1 MSTRQKK
8 IVESKAYKE
17 WEKSIKSNP
26 LVYDQEGKV
35 FKTESGIP
43 MKALY
48 TPDDLDA
55 IGFDYEKEVGYPGY
69 FPNTRGIDPG
79 MYRGSMVRLKQ
90 YVGYGS
96 PEETNRLYKYLI
108 AQGQNAISIAY
119 DLPTQ
124 SGYDSDNPRVEG
136 EVGKIGVPIC
146 SLKDWEVITDG
157 IDLEKIL
164 VNSVCNAQASVAMA
178 WHIATAEKRGIK
190 EKNLKGLVQ
199 NDILKEFIARGNYV
213 FPPEPSMRLVADMIV
228 YAAKNVPNYV
238 PMYIC
243 PYHVREAGSN
253 AIQEIAFGLCNGI
266 AYIEE
271 ALKRGLNIDNIAPR
285 ITCLITGRH
294 RDFLEEICKFR
305 AIRRMWARL
314 MKERFGAKDPRSY
327 RLSMWDYEGGI
338 GFTPDQHEINM
349 ARAAIAA
356 MAGAL
361 GGVQDIGLCTLD
373 EALGTP
379 SEKALTLALR
389 TAQIVAFE
397 TGVTHTIDPLAG
409 SYFIE
414 YLTHELET
422 KANEYIKKV
431 DELGGMV
438 KAVEKG
444 YPQREILKSAYNYQM
459 AEEKGERV
467 VIAGNKFVSEK
478 REKTRGFYRPQ
489 PKMVQKHIRNL
500 KQMREERENGKVKT
514 ALANLKKAAEKPA
527 GNENN
532 LMPPIIE
539 AVKAYATVGEIMGA
553 LREIFGEY
561 QEVTGL

>member
-1 MSTRQKK
+1 
-8 IVESKAYKE
+8 
-17 WEKSIKSNP
+17 
-26 LVYDQEGKV
+26 
-35 FKTESGIP
+35 
-43 MKALY
+43 
-48 TPDDLDA
+48 
-55 IGFDYEKEVGYPGY
+55 
-69 FPNTRGIDPG
+69 
-79 MYRGSMVRLKQ
+79 
-90 YVGYGS
+90 
-96 PEETNRLYKYLI
+96 
-108 AQGQNAISIAY
+108 
-119 DLPTQ
+119 
-124 SGYDSDNPRVEG
+124 
-136 EVGKIGVPIC
+136 
-146 SLKDWEVITDG
+146 
-157 IDLEKIL
+157 
-164 VNSVCNAQASVAMA
+164 
-178 WHIATAEKRGIK
+178 
-190 EKNLKGLVQ
+190 
-199 NDILKEFIARGNYV
+199 
-213 FPPEPSMRLVADMIV
+213 
-228 YAAKNVPNYV
+228 
-238 PMYIC
+238 
-243 PYHVREAGSN
+243 
-253 AIQEIAFGLCNGI
+253 
-266 AYIEE
+266 
-271 ALKRGLNIDNIAPR
+271 
-285 ITCLITGRH
+285 
-294 RDFLEEICKFR
+294 
-305 AIRRMWARL
+305 
-314 MKERFGAKDPRSY
+314 
-327 RLSMWDYEGGI
+327 MWDYEGGI

-444 YPQREILKSAYNYQM
+444 YPQREILKSAYDYQM

-478 REKTRGFYRPQ
+478 REKIRGFYRPQ

-527 GNENN
+527 GNKNN